1 MGEGFV
7 TGQRLTRLGIAA
19 TFPHSNDNLVASL
32 NREVAGLM
40 MGYRRIA
47 HRCIWAVLV
56 VLLGT
61 SAPVAAAEFDR
72 GRALYENHCQ
82 LCHKDWAH
90 TREGRVVDS
99 IEGLR
104 ARVVSWSLHSGL
116 EWRAEEVDEVTEY
129 LNRRF
134 YQLTR

>member
-1 MGEGFV
+1 
-7 TGQRLTRLGIAA
+7 
-19 TFPHSNDNLVASL
+19 
-32 NREVAGLM
+32 
-40 MGYRRIA
+40 
-47 HRCIWAVLV
+47 VLV

-82 LCHKDWAH
+82 LCHEDWAH
-90 TREGRVVDS
+90 TREGRVVVSLD
-99 IEGLR
+99 GLR
-104 ARVVSWSLHSGL
+104 ARVVSWSVHSGL
-116 EWRAEEVDEVTEY
+116 RWRAEEIDEVTEY